1 VTAYADNDLIEK
13 VYRQL
18 AKVYDVAFGAIL
30 QSGRQRAIRAISA
43 DRQLRV
49 LEIGI
54 GTALT
59 VPEYPATCT
68 ITGLDYSAAMLAKAK
83 KRVSKLGATDR
94 VTLLQGDAA
103 HLPFADGLFDVVFAP
118 YVMSVVTDPV
128 GVGREANRVCRPD
141 GRVVLLNHFSSERP
155 AFATV
160 DRVLSPLTRYVGFR
174 TDLQLM
180 PLLAGAGLRP
190 LTVHSVNAPP
200 IWKLVVCAKGSDPE
214 RDMPRGLTPKDR
226 SGSGREPASLR

>member
-1 VTAYADNDLIEK
+1 MAVTAYADNDLIEK

-30 QSGRQRAIRAISA
+30 QSGRERAIRAISA
-43 DRQLRV
+43 DRSLRV

-54 GTALT
+54 GTGLT
-59 VPEYPATCT
+59 VPEYPDNCK
-68 ITGLDYSAAMLAKAK
+68 IIGLDFSSAMLTRAR
-83 KRVSKLGATDR
+83 KRIAKLGVADR
-94 VTLLQGDAA
+94 VVLLRGDAA
-103 HLPFADGLFDVVFAP
+103 HLPFGDDSFDIVFAP
-118 YVMSVVTDPV
+118 YVMSVVTDPL

-141 GRVVLLNHFSSERP
+141 GRVVLLNHFRSDRP
-155 AFATV
+155 AFAAL

-190 LTVHSVNAPP
+190 LSVQNVNLPP
-200 IWKLVVCAKGSDPE
+200 IWKLVVCAKDH
-214 RDMPRGLTPKDR
+214 RGV
-226 SGSGREPASLR
+226 

>member
-1 VTAYADNDLIEK
+1 MSEMSATAYADNDLIEK

-18 AKVYDVAFGAIL
+18 AKIYDVAFGALL
-30 QSGRQRAIRAISA
+30 QSGRERAIRAIAA

-59 VPEYPATCT
+59 VPEYPANCK
-68 ITGLDYSAAMLAKAK
+68 IVGLDFSAAMLAKATS
-83 KRVSKLGATDR
+83 RIQALGAANR
-94 VTLLQGDAA
+94 VVLLQADAT
-103 HLPFADGLFDVVFAP
+103 HLPFADGFFDVVFAP
-118 YVMSVVTDPV
+118 YVMSVVTNPL

-141 GRVVLLNHFSSERP
+141 GRVVLLNHFRSERP
-155 AFATV
+155 ALATF
-160 DRVLSPLTRYVGFR
+160 DRVLSPLTRYAGFR

-180 PLLAGAGLRP
+180 PLLDGAGLRP
-190 LTVHSVNAPP
+190 LSVQTVNVPP

-214 RDMPRGLTPKDR
+214 
-226 SGSGREPASLR
+226 